1 MVRAVGSDTHDN
13 KVTGIVTNMS
23 MNHRPIIHV
32 LAMSLI
38 LGPLACEEAN
48 LALPSESE
56 AEAHYASS
64 SDVTVRVSGNVVEL
78 TVDQPLRQ
86 VRRGGS
92 LWVKVGPYIYLFSD
106 ETETLLRDYP
116 GLSGVRVIT
125 RTGRNNAEVA
135 RAFLHRD
142 SLNELTWET
151 GEKHRR
157 EGAHGGDAASGAVGG
172 ARGVGSG
179 SHRVRVQPGVR
190 HLVRVLSSLL

>member
-1 MVRAVGSDTHDN
+1 M
-13 KVTGIVTNMS
+13 TNMS

-64 SDVTVRVSGNVVEL
+64 SDVTVHVNGNVVEL

-92 LWVKVGPYIYLFSD
+92 LWAKVGPYIYLFSD
-106 ETETLLRDYP
+106 ETETLLRGYP

-125 RTGRNNAEVA
+125 RTGRNDAEVA

-142 SLNELTWET
+142 SLNELTW
-151 GEKHRR
+151 RR
-157 EGAHGGDAASGAVGG
+157 ARNIAGKARMEGT
-172 ARGVGSG
+172 R
-179 SHRVRVQPGVR
+179 RPVRLEE
-190 HLVRVLSSLL
+190 LVEWGQDHTDFEYNQEFVT